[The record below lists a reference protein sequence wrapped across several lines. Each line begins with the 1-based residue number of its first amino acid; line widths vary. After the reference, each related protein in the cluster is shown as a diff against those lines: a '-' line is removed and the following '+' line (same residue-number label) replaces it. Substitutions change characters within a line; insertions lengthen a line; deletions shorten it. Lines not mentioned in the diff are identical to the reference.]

1 MGTKEKTSQLQ
12 EKIKQIIRELGW
24 SQNRL
29 ARIIYTE
36 NHDLDDEDEILK
48 FQERLKKELQRQT
61 TKPDKLEKYLSI
73 IYSHPEAE
81 KIDSTLNKY
90 IPSGFISESLGRE
103 MKAISREADNASN
116 KQLHGKSPP
125 THHRS

>member
-61 TKPDKLEKYLSI
+61 TKPDKLERYLSI

-81 KIDSTLNKY
+81 KIDSALNKY
-90 IPSGFISESLGRE
+90 IPSGFISDSLSRE
-103 MKAISREADNASN
+103 MKAISHEADNASN
-116 KQLHGKSPP
+116 NELHGKSPP
-125 THHRS
+125 TRRRS